1 MGRRIV
7 VESIRQH
14 YLGPGPIRW
23 LPHLANVLRDAP
35 RTAVF
40 IPAFLYRR
48 YLARSVM
55 PGFFQRNAARRYSIR
70 FHAEHLP
77 NPDSRVRLTREIDAL
92 GLPRLAIDLRYSDA
106 DAAPLLRAH
115 ACFGDWLAR
124 TGLGTLSW
132 SAPEAERSAFLLAQ
146 YYDGHHQIGTTRMA
160 ADPRHGVVDAD
171 CRAFGAANLFVAGS
185 SVFTTSAEA
194 NPTLLAVTRA
204 IRLAQRIAF
213 V

>member
-14 YLGPGPIRW
+14 YLGPGPIRR

-92 GLPRLAIDLRYSDA
+92 GLRRLAIDLRYS

-185 SVFTTSAEA
+185 SVFTKSAEA
-194 NPTLLAVTRA
+194 NPTLLAVTLA